1 VFNNGG
7 CDTVCSCGGA
17 GRGAGAGVNAG
28 VELPAA
34 GATGDVKISFRFSG
48 LVVSGAGTPVPLN
61 GDENKPMLELGSP

>member
-1 VFNNGG
+1 
-7 CDTVCSCGGA
+7 
-17 GRGAGAGVNAG
+17 VNAG

-48 LVVSGAGTPVPLN
+48 LAVSGAGTPVPLN